1 MLWRTRWQVRLCP
14 RARHLTG
21 RPHLYVEERWQQ
33 EEHPT
38 VKTKCHVTQGADQK
52 LSAVASPNREKA
64 GREQQYKKT
73 SGHLT
78 IDCNYFQ
85 LVYLWRRAYFAPC
98 SPIGLENY
106 LKISTQFAFMSQPLK
121 KYWSSLTFCPKYSHL
136 NEILKTLLLN
146 FICQRTS
153 SILKLW
159 ENQKIN
165 ISCQTMQIDCFSNA
179 AKKPLHVSKDI

>member
-1 MLWRTRWQVRLCP
+1 M
-14 RARHLTG
+14 
-21 RPHLYVEERWQQ
+21 
-33 EEHPT
+33 
-38 VKTKCHVTQGADQK
+38 KTKCHVTQGADQK
-52 LSAVASPNREKA
+52 LSAVASPDREKT
-64 GREQQYKKT
+64 GRGQQYKKT

-146 FICQRTS
+146 FICQCTS

-159 ENQKIN
+159 ENQYFLPDNANRLLFKCCEKTS
-165 ISCQTMQIDCFSNA
+165 SCVKRHLNVSLIPSVRSEW
-179 AKKPLHVSKDI
+179 PLIQ